1 MIEQGERDFCG
12 IFGARHD
19 NARPGE
25 V

>member
-12 IFGARHD
+12 IFRARYYD
-19 NARPGE
+19 ARPGE

>member
-12 IFGARHD
+12 FFRARYYD
-19 NARPGE
+19 ARPGE